1 MDCTRIPIFFTFD
14 DNFAYTAAVAFYSLL
29 KRAKLGVCYDMFVL
43 HHDISKDHQ
52 SMLTGIVDGCGN
64 GKLTFVNTEGF
75 LAKEWAA
82 GKWDEEKNGHRFT
95 VDTIVIC
102 FAARLFPQYEK
113 IICSDVD
120 VVFQDDISELW
131 EMDLEDKYLAAVRC
145 VLLKHRPSDRDN
157 LSPVYRE
164 KLAST
169 YFVTGIVVF
178 NLKKIREDGI
188 ENRMME
194 VILDPNMEKRWPDQD
209 ILNIACDNNVKYLPL
224 NYFAYPQLAKALQD
238 SSFTSYYSREE
249 MYDSIIRPKI
259 IHYAGFKPWNTH
271 TEWEKAWWDVA
282 DFLRLPVR
290 RPSSALPCGD
300 AQSELL
306 ALKRAKRRYRALFVG
321 TLVVL
326 VIVVMV
332 FCVSVIP

>member
-1 MDCTRIPIFFTFD
+1 MGCTRIPIFFTFD

-29 KRAKLGVCYDMFVL
+29 KRARQDVCYDMFVL
-43 HHDISKDHQ
+43 HHDISPDHQ
-52 SMLTGIVDGCGN
+52 AMLTDIVNGCGN
-64 GKLTFVNTEGF
+64 GKLSFVNTEGF
-75 LAKEWAA
+75 LDKEWAA

-102 FAARLFPQYEK
+102 FAARLFPQYDK

-120 VVFQDDISELW
+120 VVFANDISELW
-131 EMDLEDKYLAAVRC
+131 DLDLEDKYLAAVRC

-157 LSPVYRE
+157 LPPVYRE

-188 ENRMME
+188 ESKMMD
-194 VILDPNMEKRWPDQD
+194 VVLDPNMEKRWPDQD

-224 NYFAYPQLAKALQD
+224 NYFAYPQLAQALRD
-238 SSFTSYYSREE
+238 PAFVSHYSREE

-259 IHYAGFKPWNTH
+259 IHYAGYKPWNTH
-271 TEWEKAWWDVA
+271 TEWEKAWWDIA
-282 DFLRLPVR
+282 DFLKLPVR
-290 RPSSALPCGD
+290 RPPVAAACD
-300 AQSELL
+300 NSEEIA
-306 ALKRAKRRYRALFVG
+306 ALKRAKRRYRKLFVA
-321 TLVVL
+321 TLVAAVTALIAVCAL
-326 VIVVMV
+326 VIL
-332 FCVSVIP
+332 